1 MIVGFG
7 NRGLDGPHQSNTVR
21 KSRSPVALR
30 DPPAMSTDKT
40 THKELGGVKGRSRQE
55 DKSVHKRSDQVIV
68 EFPRERRM
76 STMDATS
83 CPKKQSERRQ
93 SMPRQL
99 SKSLVD
105 VTEKQSDRRQS
116 MPKRLSKSLMDANS
130 CPEKQSEQLQIM
142 PRISKTAADAPDWMK
157 TSRIDWGEEDE
168 DTNFEGNVVSDQSDV
183 TSTLPQNNKSDLTES
198 MTSLNAS
205 IRSLLSI
212 RKIRP

>member
-1 MIVGFG
+1 M
-7 NRGLDGPHQSNTVR
+7 
-21 KSRSPVALR
+21 
-30 DPPAMSTDKT
+30 
-40 THKELGGVKGRSRQE
+40 
-55 DKSVHKRSDQVIV
+55 HKRSDQVIV
-68 EFPRERRM
+68 EFPRERRI
-76 STMDATS
+76 SSIVREKKEGLSKSVMDATS
-83 CPKKQSERRQ
+83 CPEKHFDRRQ
-93 SMPRQL
+93 SMPKRL
-99 SKSLVD
+99 SKSLVG
-105 VTEKQSDRRQS
+105 VSSCPEKQSDRRQS
-116 MPKRLSKSLMDANS
+116 MPKRLSKSLMDTNS

-142 PRISKTAADAPDWMK
+142 PRISKNAKDAPDWMK